1 MRRILS
7 LIVLVSVFLSMPVYA
22 EETYNYVEIIDSVIC
37 YKSDDNEAVI
47 IDDKLLENIG
57 VNVYDWYAFCAG
69 RLGRDER
76 FKDYLNGINAYITN
90 NDYINTID
98 YERLALVLTACGED
112 ISGNEVLNKAV
123 FEGFS
128 CDNLSE
134 KIVNHLI
141 FALLVLDTEFYEIPN
156 TADLTRRALIS
167 EILSRQLDSG
177 AVYMMNKTTPETDLT
192 AMMIT
197 SLFPYMNSREEFLYT
212 DTNGVEKKTTVREA
226 VEKGLCYLSSAQDE
240 NGAMINWGKPSCETT
255 AQTIVALCTL
265 GIDIEKDERFIKNG
279 NTLMDGLM
287 SYKLES
293 GGFAHSFEGLGK
305 ADGYAS
311 TQGMYAV
318 ISYLRSK
325 NGYRNLFDMREEQDN
340 NLFDNINALE
350 NAIEMLDTSDIP
362 QAKRLLE
369 KYSQIPLT
377 ERMYVRNFCKL
388 DDTLKTNDIENT
400 ADYIADDMTASNYK
414 DRHLIDIT
422 VQRIPVSEEYID
434 EANSTFSILEDS
446 HVENNANGKM
456 SVLQITSVCCV
467 GVLAVCV
474 IIFNHT
480 YLKRNKR

>member
-1 MRRILS
+1 MKRILS
-7 LIVLVSVFLSMPVYA
+7 LILSICFLFCITAYA
-22 EETYNYVEIIDSVIC
+22 EEEYNYVEIINSVISF
-37 YKSDDNEAVI
+37 KSDDDAAII

-69 RLGRDER
+69 RLGKEDRFEEYLSGADE
-76 FKDYLNGINAYITN
+76 FVKN
-90 NDYINTID
+90 NDEINTID
-98 YERLALVLTACGED
+98 YERLALVSAACGED
-112 ISGNEVLNKAV
+112 ISDNGLLDKAV

-128 CDNLSE
+128 SDNLSE

-141 FALLVLDTEFYEIPN
+141 FALLVLDSDFYEIPN
-156 TADLTRRALIS
+156 SANITRNALIT
-167 EILSRQLDSG
+167 EILGRRLDSG

-197 SLFPYMNSREEFLYT
+197 AFFPYMNSSEEFLYT
-212 DTNGVEKKTTVREA
+212 DINGIEQKTTVREA
-226 VEKGLCYLSSAQDE
+226 VEKGLNYLSSAQSE

-265 GIDIEKDERFIKNG
+265 GIDIETDERFIKNG

-325 NGYRNLFDMREEQDN
+325 NGYRNLFDMREEQDTD
-340 NLFDNINALE
+340 LYDNTKALE
-350 NAIEMLDTSDIP
+350 NAIDILDTSDVP
-362 QAKRLLE
+362 QAEKILE
-369 KYSQIPLT
+369 RYSQIPLT
-377 ERMYVRNFCKL
+377 ERMYIRNFSKL
-388 DDTLKTNDIENT
+388 DDILKINDIENT
-400 ADYIADDMTASNYK
+400 ADFTADDMKSSIRTNI
-414 DRHLIDIT
+414 HPTDIT
-422 VQRIPVSEEYID
+422 AQRTLVSDEYID
-434 EANSTFSILEDS
+434 EAGDNFSALEIS
-446 HVENNANGKM
+446 RAENTSNGKM
-456 SVLQITSVCCV
+456 SILQIVSVSLI
-467 GVLAVCV
+467 GVLALCV

-480 YLKRNKR
+480 YLKRKRR